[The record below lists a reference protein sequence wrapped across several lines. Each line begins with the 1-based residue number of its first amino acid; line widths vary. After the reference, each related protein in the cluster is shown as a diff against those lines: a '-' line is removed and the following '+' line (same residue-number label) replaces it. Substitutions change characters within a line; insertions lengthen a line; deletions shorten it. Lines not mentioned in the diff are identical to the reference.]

1 METDKRF
8 TAATDR
14 LQEMLKGMKENGD
27 IGQYILLCEDG
38 DDFMHMVSITNA
50 SVSAVTRMLHGFAC
64 GGKAEEAALAFTMAL
79 AMSEEFRE
87 NALFLMKNPEL
98 AERFIDFALTIE

>member
-38 DDFMHMVSITNA
+38 DDFMHMVNITNA
-50 SVSAVTRMLHGFAC
+50 SGSAVTRMLYGFAD
-64 GGKAEEAALAFTMAL
+64 GEEAKGAALAFVMAL
-79 AMSEEFRE
+79 AKSEEFRE
-87 NALFLMKNPEL
+87 NAQFLMNNLEH
-98 AERFIDFALTIE
+98 AERFIDFALKNE